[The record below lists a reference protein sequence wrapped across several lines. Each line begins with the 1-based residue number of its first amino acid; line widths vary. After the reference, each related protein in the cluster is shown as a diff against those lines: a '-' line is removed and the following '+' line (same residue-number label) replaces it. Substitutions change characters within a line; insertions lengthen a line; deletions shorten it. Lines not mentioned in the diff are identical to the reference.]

1 MIKTLIKG
9 HIGEKRTNKLNKQ
22 LKLEKDFYIIN
33 NLTIENSKGRHTERG
48 NISTTQIDHVLISK
62 NTDLIIVIESK
73 NYNGIIHGAIDDNK
87 WLIHYGK
94 ETYETQNPLYQNY
107 AHIKTIQEHLK
118 NIGINFKTSNMY
130 SMVFFNGEGIL
141 NIEPAKKENQYK
153 STEHLFQLNCIFNDE
168 SKYEEFINHA
178 KLQAKA
184 NHPVSNIEGQKQ
196 IYQYF
201 KNKNLT
207 TGLNLS
213 SIINAQKHK
222 QEIKRSFK
230 NR

>member
-1 MIKTLIKG
+1 MLQMIKTLIKG
-9 HIGEKRTNKLNKQ
+9 YIGEKRTNKLNKQ

-33 NLTIENSKGRHTERG
+33 NLTIGNKKG
-48 NISTTQIDHVLISK
+48 NASTTQIDHVLISK

-73 NYNGIIHGAIDDNK
+73 NYNGIIHGSIDDNK

-141 NIEPAKKENQYK
+141 NIEPAKKDNKYK

-178 KLQAKA
+178 KLQAKV
-184 NHPVSNIEGQKQ
+184 NLHISNSEQQKQ

-230 NR
+230 NH